1 MQTNKTTRASWVAI
15 TVAIVVGMGTFS
27 SHASDPSQSFVGR
40 WTADGATDKVI
51 AVETTG
57 KQLKLTLTGNMGVR
71 DGQTVILDRVD
82 DSTFSATDAN
92 GITARLVA
100 TSPGHATFSM
110 KGGNAKNAVY
120 IHTGLSRQ

>member
-15 TVAIVVGMGTFS
+15 TVAIMVGMGSFS
-27 SHASDPSQSFVGR
+27 SHASDPYPSFVGR
-40 WTADGATDKVI
+40 WTADGATEKVI
-51 AVETTG
+51 AVEASG
-57 KQLKLTLTGNMGVR
+57 EQLKLTLTGKMGIR
-71 DGQTVILDRVD
+71 DGQTFILDRVD
-82 DSTFSATDAN
+82 DSTFSATDADGVTTN
-92 GITARLVA
+92 LVA

>member
-15 TVAIVVGMGTFS
+15 TVAIVVGMGSFS
-27 SHASDPSQSFVGR
+27 SHASDPYPSFVGR
-40 WTADGATDKVI
+40 WTADGATEKVI
-51 AVETTG
+51 AVEASG
-57 KQLKLTLTGNMGVR
+57 EQLKLTLTGKMGIR
-71 DGQTVILDRVD
+71 DGQTFILDRVD
-82 DSTFSATDAN
+82 DSTFSATDADGVTTN
-92 GITARLVA
+92 LVA